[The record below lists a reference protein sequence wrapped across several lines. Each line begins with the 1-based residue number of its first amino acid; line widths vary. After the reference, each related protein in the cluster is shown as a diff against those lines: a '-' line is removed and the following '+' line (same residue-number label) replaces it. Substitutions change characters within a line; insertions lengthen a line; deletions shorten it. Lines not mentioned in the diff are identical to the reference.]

1 MAISLRESY
10 VSRPSVAPVSS
21 TSDGSYFVAH
31 RRINQTGQRSSLSPI
46 TSEVTLPATITPQ
59 SYSDTDALLRDE
71 ILVSTDQTTWYIVPS
86 DSDHTGALSVPAFNA
101 GWAVTTVTGNQINT
115 ALNLNFGTFSS
126 VSEPSQ
132 YLYVVNG
139 PTSVD
144 NLQVDFINDDTGNV
158 LTELA
163 GHIEVSLEGVYPIV
177 GNNPDTSFNSTFLW
191 DIPQKSINTFQL
203 QLPALYYAKIKVTLI
218 DIPLGGLE
226 NITYNFNIQISTNRN
241 KFPISWEQNWLNGS
255 FLIDDTTVF
264 KLPIIEGNG
273 NANEVVVNPFRV
285 NQNGILNTLYF
296 SKTLTGV
303 TDGTGK
309 QVVYTSS
316 GQLKIESSSY
326 TLASG
331 EVLVG
336 TFDISGS
343 TVSNVEYPWPIRT
356 FDFDKIGSS
365 SSIDRGRFVS
375 LSGTSLIENTNGSN
389 LIGVTLEDS
398 TNLVAVS
405 GKCWLQVGE
414 AVSAGDY
421 LEPGT
426 SGKGFVAASEGVCVA
441 LADGGTDDLVE
452 VRLLPLGSVSG
463 GGGSS
468 SPLTTKGD
476 LWIYSTLDT
485 RLPVGTN
492 GQILSADSTETTGLK
507 WIDNTGGSGSS
518 TFIGLTDT
526 PNSYSGSAFD
536 LVRVNTGNDGLEYW
550 TPDYI
555 SGVAWGDITG
565 TLADQ
570 TDLQSVLNNKL
581 ESSDVSDFETST
593 ELDARDTDN
602 RDRANHTG
610 TQSVSTITG
619 LATVATS
626 GDYDDLTNK
635 PDLFSGSYNDL
646 TDQPSLFD
654 GDYNSLTNLPT
665 LGDLAAL
672 DTVSDTKITGVNWSK
687 VSSTPTTLTGYGITD
702 AYTET
707 EVDNLI
713 IDFETTTQLNSRDT
727 ANRSRSNHTG
737 TQAASTITGLA
748 TVATSGSYD
757 DLTDKPTLFSGSY
770 DDLTDKPTLFDGDY
784 DSLINL
790 PTLGDL
796 AALDTITDTEVTDI
810 SWSKLTSVPTNVST
824 IEGWTSSQVSRAGNL
839 PSDTSGLIIKSAAN
853 TFDVKTDSEV
863 FEDGSPLTTKGD
875 LLVYATAETRLPVG
889 SNGNVLTADSSESS
903 GLAWKNM
910 RLISEGVTF
919 VNSFQAY
926 GQGVGSPNP
935 NGIAYNRD
943 LGLAVLTFF
952 IERSSI
958 PTFGTTIMTWNSNV
972 TPALSGSYAWIGTAI
987 TKPNNDPIDVR
998 LYVLN
1003 NSLGWHLL
1011 SARGSSI
1018 TGLEYAN
1025 GSLVFEI
1032 N

>member
-672 DTVSDTKITGVNWSK
+672 DT
-687 VSSTPTTLTGYGITD
+687 ITD
-702 AYTET
+702 
-707 EVDNLI
+707 
-713 IDFETTTQLNSRDT
+713 S
-727 ANRSRSNHTG
+727 
-737 TQAASTITGLA
+737 
-748 TVATSGSYD
+748 
-757 DLTDKPTLFSGSY
+757 
-770 DDLTDKPTLFDGDY
+770 
-784 DSLINL
+784 
-790 PTLGDL
+790 
-796 AALDTITDTEVTDI
+796 EVTDI

-824 IEGWTSSQVSRAGNL
+824 IEGWTSNQVSRAGNL